1 MENKTKVIEFI
12 DQVEK
17 RFDFVLLTE
26 RLDECLILLKGLL
39 WISSALAGDAGG
51 KSQSLLGDR
60 YFNTISSIHSA
71 KSLGL

>member
-1 MENKTKVIEFI
+1 MGNKTKVIEFI

-39 WISSALAGDAGG
+39 WISSALGG
-51 KSQSLLGDR
+51 CRGKESQSLLGDR
-60 YFNTISSIHSA
+60 YSHTISSIHSV